1 MPDMYIL
8 NWRTFVSIKFSWR
21 TLVSKPLFWELK
33 LVVASLKGENA
44 LKVDAGAEETGET
57 TNAVKARP
65 NRP

>member
-1 MPDMYIL
+1 MS
-8 NWRTFVSIKFSWR
+8 FKFSW